1 MIIGIVGNIINLVVL
16 TSKELQSSSRGHR
29 LSRRSKS
36 MFTYM
41 KALAITDLLYLTM
54 TIQGCVFIIK
64 GYFRTTDAVPMPTQ
78 GMAKYIWNYM
88 YPAWNAFMNCSDY
101 IVVTMTLVRF
111 MIIINVDQHGKMIPG
126 GDSKPNW
133 YIFVAICIP
142 LLMQTPYFIQ
152 YEIIPCELDN
162 ESHVRLDCWTY
173 KPR

>member
-1 MIIGIVGNIINLVVL
+1 
-16 TSKELQSSSRGHR
+16 
-29 LSRRSKS
+29 
-36 MFTYM
+36 MFSYM
-41 KALAITDLLYLTM
+41 KALAITDLLYLIM

-64 GYFRTTDAVPMPTQ
+64 GYFRKTDAVPMPTR
-78 GMAKYIWNYM
+78 GMAEYIWNYM

-101 IVVTMTLVRF
+101 IVVMMTLVRF

-152 YEIIPCELDN
+152 YEIIPCEVDN
-162 ESHVRLDCWTY
+162 ESHVRLDCWTV
-173 KPR
+173 KPG